1 MDKKLLSGN
10 EAIARGAYEAGV
22 TIGCGYPGTP
32 STEIL
37 ENLVLYKE
45 ANDGTPRVY
54 CEWAPNEKVAM
65 ETAVAAALTGARVIV
80 TMKHVGLNVAADPLM
95 TFTYIGTRGGLVVC
109 VGDDPGMHSSQN
121 EQDTRNYARFAKIP
135 ILEPS
140 DSQEMKDFLKEGL
153 AMSERF
159 QTPVIL
165 RGTTRVC
172 HSRSL
177 VTMEPRQMGPVSIE
191 FDRNPSRWV
200 PIPAWARGMRVKVEE
215 RLHALEQ
222 YASHETRMNR
232 IEWRDD
238 APFGIIT
245 SGVVY
250 QYVRDVFPEAS
261 VLKLGMA
268 YPFPDDLLREFV
280 TRCGKVVVME
290 EMDGIVEE
298 HLRSLNVPNC
308 EIVGREIVPGIGELL
323 PAVLM
328 NVRHELEKDQQKD
341 PSSVVVPTP
350 LPVANDLPGR
360 PPVLC
365 PGCPHRALFYA
376 LKKHD
381 VIVTGDI
388 GCYSLG
394 VLKPLER
401 MDTILCM
408 GGGISMAHGMERA
421 GEKRK
426 VVGVVGDSTFFHS
439 GITGLLNI
447 VYNKGTNLLCVLDNR
462 TTAMTGHQDHPGT
475 GKTLMGEETR
485 EASIPELAKACGVKR
500 VVTVD
505 PLNMA
510 ELDRVIAEEL
520 AADEPSVVITR
531 SPCLLKERKKNVI
544 PRRIDPAKCK
554 KCKKCV
560 GIGCPAIELV
570 AAPGEKAAPVI
581 NPLLCAAC
589 NECLQVCPFG
599 AISPAK

>member
-1 MDKKLLSGN
+1 MKKVLLSGN

-22 TIGCGYPGTP
+22 TVGCGYPGTP

-37 ENLVLYKE
+37 ENLVKYKD
-45 ANDGTPRVY
+45 ADDGTPGVY
-54 CEWAPNEKVAM
+54 CEWTPNEKVAM
-65 ETAVAAALTGARVIV
+65 ETAVAAALTGARTIV

-95 TFTYIGTRGGLVVC
+95 TFTYTGTRGGIVIC

-135 ILEPS
+135 VLEPS

-153 AMSERF
+153 EISERF
-159 QTPVIL
+159 STPVIL

-177 VTMEPRQMGPVSIE
+177 VTTESRQMGSVPVE
-191 FDRNPSRWV
+191 FERNPSRWV
-200 PIPAWARGMRVKVEE
+200 PIPAWARGMRVKVED
-215 RLHALEQ
+215 RLHALQ
-222 YASHETRMNR
+222 KYAAHETKMNR
-232 IEWRDD
+232 IEWRDH

-268 YPFPDDLLREFV
+268 YPFPDDLLREFAS
-280 TRCGKVVVME
+280 RCAKILVLE
-290 EMDGIVEE
+290 ELDDIIEE
-298 HLRSLNVPNC
+298 HLRAMNLPGC
-308 EIVGREIVPGIGELL
+308 EIIGRDVVPGIGELL
-323 PAVLM
+323 PSVLM
-328 NVRHELEKDQQKD
+328 KIRGQMMAT
-341 PSSVVVPTP
+341 STSVPTP
-350 LPVANDLPGR
+350 LPVAGDLPGR

-408 GGGISMAHGMERA
+408 GGGFSMTHGIERA

-447 VYNKGTNLLCVLDNR
+447 VYNKGTGLLCVLDNR

-485 EASIPELAKACGVKR
+485 EASIAELARACGVRR

-520 AADEPSVVITR
+520 AVDEPSVVITR
-531 SPCLLKERKKNVI
+531 SPCLLRERKKNVI

-554 KCKKCV
+554 KCGKCV
-560 GIGCPAIELV
+560 GVGCPAIELV
-570 AAPGEKAAPVI
+570 ATPGEKSAPVI

-589 NECLQVCPFG
+589 NECLQVCPFN
-599 AISPAK
+599 AIAPAG